1 MPVEM
6 MGRRGFGAP
15 EARERLAR
23 AVKDVEGRTSAE
35 VVVAVRRRSGDYAAA
50 DLTFGLVLAAGALLA
65 IYGLP
70 HAFDD
75 AAFVLDPAL
84 FFVLGFFACRHF
96 PALRRVLTPR
106 ARRDEKVRT
115 AARAAFVDLGVG
127 RLAKRNGILVF
138 VSLLEKTVEV
148 VPDVGVDVVALGPP
162 WREGLTRLAASPVAA
177 APLDAFD
184 DALRSLGPVL
194 QRVLPHQADDVNELP
209 DEAAIE

>member
-1 MPVEM
+1 

-35 VVVAVRRRSGDYAAA
+35 MVVAVRRLSGDYAAA
-50 DLTFGLVLAAGALLA
+50 DLRCGLVLGLAALLA
-65 IYGLP
+65 VFGLP

-75 AAFVLDPAL
+75 SAFVLDPAL
-84 FFVLGFFACRHF
+84 FFMVGLFASRSF
-96 PALRRVLTPR
+96 PALRRILTPR
-106 ARRDEKVRT
+106 ARRMENVRT
-115 AARAAFVDLGVG
+115 AARATFVDLGVG

-138 VSLLEKTVEV
+138 VSLLEKTIEV
-148 VPDVGVDVVALGPP
+148 VPDVGIDVAALGPP
-162 WREGLTRLAASPVAA
+162 WLEGLARLATSPAAA

-194 QRVLPHQADDVNELP
+194 QRVIPRQSDDVNELP